1 MQYSEFETYY
11 DQFKHKIY
19 AYLFYRSG
27 RNKELAEDLTSEVFL
42 KALEK
47 FHTYKPGSSF
57 QSWIYA
63 IAHNHLVDHF
73 RKDRPSVDLED
84 VENFLVSE
92 GDAKS
97 MLMKRVAAEQV
108 EEMLT
113 FLSDDETEIILLRY
127 QQDLPMKD
135 IADIVN
141 KEETTVRVTIHRALA
156 KLKKRYA
163 ALHAAIILILLL
175 CVS

>member
-1 MQYSEFETYY
+1 MQYSAFETYY
-11 DQFKHKIY
+11 DEYKHKIFS
-19 AYLFYRSG
+19 YLFYRSG
-27 RNKELAEDLTSEVFL
+27 RNKELAEDLTSEVFM

-47 FHTYKPGSSF
+47 FHTFKEDSSF
-57 QSWIYA
+57 KSWIYA

-73 RKDRPSVDLED
+73 RKDKTTVDIAD
-84 VENFLVSE
+84 VEHVIPSE

-97 MLMKRVAAEQV
+97 ILMKRVAAEQV
-108 EEMLT
+108 EEMLQ

-127 QQDLPMKD
+127 QQELPMKD
-135 IADIVN
+135 IAEIVD

-163 ALHAAIILILLL
+163 ALHAIIVLILIL